1 MDAPHQVLTLRG
13 LLSRVVPGVFA
24 LVVAIWFYDWLA
36 PNPIESLCLL
46 EWGKPVKAK
55 FLDAYEDYQEEEAGP
70 GYMYGIV
77 QYEFIAENGEKVTSS
92 TRQLKGGLP
101 EEWLDEKTRPL
112 TIDIEYF
119 PNYPRWNR
127 IQGTGID
134 SFFDWLWRQALL
146 GTLLLVLFLSPG
158 VALLK
163 TGIGEI
169 RAALREPIEAKQVK
183 LSLEEAHGNRVW
195 LFGWVLG
202 IVSAFVFMGIGA
214 RPLIPLI
221 LSLSLVAALTVVY
234 LLVRRGGP

>member
-1 MDAPHQVLTLRG
+1 MDQPHQILTLRG
-13 LLSRVVPGVFA
+13 LLSRLVPGVFA

-55 FLDAYEDYQEEEAGP
+55 FLDAYGDFQEEDAGP
-70 GYMYGIV
+70 GYTYGIV
-77 QYEFIAENGEKVTSS
+77 TYEFMADNGEKITTS

-101 EEWLDEKTRPL
+101 EEWLDEKTRPK
-112 TIDIEYF
+112 TIDVDYF
-119 PNYPRWNR
+119 PKFPHWNR

-146 GTLLLVLFLSPG
+146 GTLLLALFLSPG

-163 TGIGEI
+163 NGIGEI

-183 LSLEEAHGNRVW
+183 LSPEEAHANRVW
-195 LFGWVLG
+195 IFGWILG
-202 IVSAFVFMGIGA
+202 IIAALVFLGIGA
-214 RPLIPLI
+214 RPLVPLI
-221 LSLSLVAALTVVY
+221 LSLSLVAALTIAYV
-234 LLVRRGGP
+234 LLRRAAP